1 MNRLL
6 ASILLLF
13 VFLVGTAVANVV
25 FSRFDAR
32 TQGNDIVV
40 SWETSVE
47 ADVKEYVLER
57 RTLFDAQFVEMARF
71 QPHGA
76 SNLYTYRDERVFKVQ
91 SEQVSYRL
99 RIVNTDN
106 SFVVTEAI
114 TIDYTPTAVR
124 RTWGSIKAM
133 FL

>member
-6 ASILLLF
+6 TSILLLF
-13 VFLVGTAVANVV
+13 VFLVGTALANVV

-32 TQGNDIVV
+32 TEGNDIVV
-40 SWETSVE
+40 SWEASVE
-47 ADVKEYVLER
+47 SGVREYVLER
-57 RTLFDAQFVEMARF
+57 KTLFDAQFVEMARIS
-71 QPHGA
+71 PHGTN
-76 SNLYTYRDERVFKVQ
+76 NLYTYRDERVFKVQ

-99 RIVNTDN
+99 RIVNDDD
-106 SFVVTEAI
+106 SFAVTEPI

>member
-6 ASILLLF
+6 TSISLLL

-25 FSRFDAR
+25 FSRFEAR
-32 TQGNDIVV
+32 TEGNDIVV
-40 SWETSVE
+40 SWEASVE
-47 ADVKEYVLER
+47 TDVREYVLER
-57 RTLFDAQFVEMARF
+57 KTLFDAQFVEMARF
-71 QPHGA
+71 QPHGTNA
-76 SNLYTYRDERVFKVQ
+76 VYTYRDERVFKVQ

-106 SFVVTEAI
+106 SFVVTDAI

>member
-6 ASILLLF
+6 ASILILL
-13 VFLVGTAVANVV
+13 VFLVGTALANVV

-32 TQGNDIVV
+32 TEGNDIVV
-40 SWETSVE
+40 SWQASVE
-47 ADVKEYVLER
+47 TDVREYVLER
-57 RTLFDAQFVEMARF
+57 KTLFDAQFVEMARF
-71 QPHGA
+71 EPHGTN
-76 SNLYTYRDERVFKVQ
+76 SLYTYRDARVFKVQ

-99 RIVNTDN
+99 RIISSDN
-106 SFVVTEAI
+106 SFVVTDAV
-114 TIDYTPTAVR
+114 TVDYTPTAVR

>member
-6 ASILLLF
+6 TSILILL

-32 TQGNDIVV
+32 TEGNDIVV
-40 SWETSVE
+40 SWQASVE
-47 ADVKEYVLER
+47 TDVSEYVLER
-57 RTLFDAQFVEMARF
+57 KTRFDAQFVEMARF
-71 QPHGA
+71 QPRGA
-76 SNLYTYRDERVFKVQ
+76 NQLYNYRDERVFKVQ

-99 RIVNTDN
+99 RIVDSDN
-106 SFVVTEAI
+106 SFVVTDAI

>member
-13 VFLVGTAVANVV
+13 VFCVGTLLANVV

-32 TQGNDIVV
+32 TEGNNIVV
-40 SWETSVE
+40 SWQASVE
-47 ADVKEYVLER
+47 SDISEYVLER
-57 RTLFDAQFVEMARF
+57 KTLYDAQFIEMARF
-71 QPHGA
+71 QPHGTN
-76 SNLYTYRDERVFKVQ
+76 SLYTYRDDRVFKVQ

-99 RIVNTDN
+99 RIINTDN
-106 SFVVTEAI
+106 SFVVTDAI